1 MEDRLGTR
9 TWDWAR
15 LWLEL
20 NGRPAA
26 PIPPALAAVRE
37 RPCQQRQ
44 VSADRRFVRPPLASQ
59 DHRQVDAV
67 RTERTAGVLV
77 GTDVASDALWTGI
90 PIDVRSN
97 VDILAFVNGS

>member
-1 MEDRLGTR
+1 M
-9 TWDWAR
+9 
-15 LWLEL
+15 
-20 NGRPAA
+20 
-26 PIPPALAAVRE
+26 
-37 RPCQQRQ
+37 
-44 VSADRRFVRPPLASQ
+44 RPPLASQ